1 MPLGGDATMISGA
14 SGVGKSTILDAYT
27 ALMMPSDTKFN
38 GASNDA
44 VAGRAR
50 SAGQR
55 NLLSYLRGAV
65 DVVDDPRTGRPVE
78 QLLRGKGADTW
89 GAVAMTFVNDQG
101 GRFTALRTYYVP
113 RRATR
118 SGDVQ
123 MQARHPRGR
132 AGPRCAGGRR
142 ARALPR
148 DHLEE
153 ALPGRAGAP
162 DLRRVRRRAARAARH
177 RRQRRRRQGA
187 APAGPDP
194 GRQPG
199 PQRRRVLQGHGAG
212 APGDVRR
219 RGSRHRA
226 LRRPRRGVRRHA
238 HRGAEARPA
247 GADHRAAGAQ
257 GGGGRAAGRAWTP
270 TASPGPA
277 TPRCGCGCCA
287 PTCA

>member
-1 MPLGGDATMISGA
+1 MSPSAAWILTTVPLAGDTIMMSGA

-50 SAGQR
+50 SLGQR

-101 GRFTALRTYYVP
+101 GRFSAVRTYYVP

-123 MQARHPRGR
+123 MQLATHEGALGLDQRVD
-132 AGPRCAGGRR
+132 RR
-142 ARALPR
+142 I
-148 DHLEE
+148 
-153 ALPGRAGAP
+153 G
-162 DLRRVRRRAARAARH
+162 LRRTGARAAHERYCEDRCFVH
-177 RRQRRRRQGA
+177 DERIQ
-187 APAGPDP
+187 
-194 GRQPG
+194 
-199 PQRRRVLQGHGAG
+199 PQRWVCDHAG
-212 APGDVRR
+212 TKLEAVCRNR
-219 RGSRHRA
+219 LSRKA
-226 LRRPRRGVRRHA
+226 GVI
-238 HRGAEARPA
+238 
-247 GADHRAAGAQ
+247 
-257 GGGGRAAGRAWTP
+257 
-270 TASPGPA
+270 
-277 TPRCGCGCCA
+277 
-287 PTCA
+287 